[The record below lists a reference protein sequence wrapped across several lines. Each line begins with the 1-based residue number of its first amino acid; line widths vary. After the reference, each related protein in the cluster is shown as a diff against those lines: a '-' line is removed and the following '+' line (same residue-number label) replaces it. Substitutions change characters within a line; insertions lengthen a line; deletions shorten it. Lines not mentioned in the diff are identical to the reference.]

1 MCKIIIN
8 IFINDQLLDFN
19 QDFLN
24 LLEPEARESLQNVDR
39 FQLHSFVHVPG
50 HQEDNVVE
58 TEIND
63 QEVTGEKEL
72 VVAAIKD
79 RRFSRTY
86 RRYEWLV
93 SWENYPPS
101 EDTWE
106 QEECFWSGSTVNDIF
121 KIYEECHPRQAQEN
135 WMVKIN
141 GRRNL

>member
-8 IFINDQLLDFN
+8 IFITDQLLDFN

-63 QEVTGEKEL
+63 QEVTEEKN
-72 VVAAIKD
+72 
-79 RRFSRTY
+79 S
-86 RRYEWLV
+86 
-93 SWENYPPS
+93 
-101 EDTWE
+101 
-106 QEECFWSGSTVNDIF
+106 
-121 KIYEECHPRQAQEN
+121 
-135 WMVKIN
+135 
-141 GRRNL
+141 